1 MTILC
6 TVEMITEHML
16 VFKETGITEWGTN
29 GEEAE

>member
-6 TVEMITEHML
+6 TVEMITEHMP